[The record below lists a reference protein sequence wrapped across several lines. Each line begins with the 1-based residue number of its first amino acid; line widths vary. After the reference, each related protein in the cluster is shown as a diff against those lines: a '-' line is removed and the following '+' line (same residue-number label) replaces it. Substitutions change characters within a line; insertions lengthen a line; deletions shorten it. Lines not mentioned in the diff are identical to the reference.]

1 MKKSKKKEN
10 KKENKKGK
18 SSDSYVFYKDL
29 NLIED
34 AVIGLIF
41 FSVTLLFSTGLLVNF
56 TLPKLVAL
64 RVCTICLVLF
74 WVYRIKKGEIKP
86 VPKLIFYTGVIL
98 GLWWIFTTFF
108 ALHKPTAIHGVYGRY
123 NGLLTHEIWLLIFFV
138 IVSMPMDIKR
148 IERILK
154 LFIASLIPVS
164 LYALVQFYGYD
175 PVPWVQL
182 QGRSASTIGHPVM
195 LSALLGL
202 ALPFVITFFFQEK
215 TAMERFSWGIIFL
228 LFLLAAITTLS
239 RGPLIGIV
247 VSSTLVIVFNLKNI
261 KLPKKQYILFFS
273 SLIMVLVIVLSIYG
287 DRGRVVDRIKSSDEI
302 KIRLIY
308 YKATM
313 NIVRDNPLVGVG
325 MENFRIIYPRYR
337 LAEENE
343 IARDIVPTMV
353 HNGYLQTALTN
364 GVLALLLYLTFLI
377 SIIALLIKTYMNQK
391 DQHRKL
397 LLIGFLASISGFLIQ
412 DLTGWLEISL
422 TTFFWIILGL
432 AVSLCTMESQK
443 VVMTG
448 AKRTVGYVLSLSC
461 FFILIYLSGES
472 INRVYTDRLFWK
484 SKMLYA
490 SSAWKEIESN
500 ILEGL
505 KIMENDFYYED
516 MAGTLYAR
524 RFGETG
530 EEALYR
536 KSASLFEKAH
546 IHNEF
551 DSYVLLHRIELET
564 LALRKGTITKPSQY
578 GEYAVDK
585 LPVMDKNN
593 PSVYEALTRLRMA
606 EKRVPEALDLMNRA
620 KVLSYEHRK
629 FYLLEGD
636 VYRELKD
643 YPGAIGSYEKSI
655 SLSEKEKLLKK
666 ENQLKPE
673 WITAKYG
680 LVFCL
685 IQTKDYTRGLKEIK
699 SVLSLFPDNVGSYII
714 MGDVYGF
721 MNDIEKAKESFATVL
736 KIDPGNPFAKR
747 GHLKCIEILEKRQY
761 R

>member
-10 KKENKKGK
+10 KKENKINK
-18 SSDSYVFYKDL
+18 SSDSYLFYKDL

-34 AVIGLIF
+34 AFIGLLF
-41 FSVTLLFSTGLLVNF
+41 FSVALVFSTGLLVNF

-64 RVCTICLVLF
+64 RVCTLCLILF
-74 WVYRIKKGEIKP
+74 WIYRIKKGEVKS
-86 VPKLIFYTGVIL
+86 VPKLVLYSGVIL

-123 NGLLTHEIWLLIFFV
+123 NGLLTHEIWLLIFFI

-215 TAMERFSWGIIFL
+215 TVMERFSWGIIFL

-239 RGPLIGIV
+239 RGPLMGIV
-247 VSSTLVIVFNLKNI
+247 ISSTLVIVFNLKNI

-287 DRGRVVDRIKSSDEI
+287 DRDRVVDRIKSSDEI

-325 MENFRIIYPRYR
+325 MENIRIIYPRYR

-377 SIIALLIKTYMNQK
+377 SIIILLIKTYMNQK
-391 DQHRKL
+391 DQYRKL

-412 DLTGWLEISL
+412 DLTGWLEVSL
-422 TTFFWIILGL
+422 TTFFWVILGL
-432 AVSLCTMESQK
+432 AVSICTLESQK
-443 VVMTG
+443 PVMTREKKT
-448 AKRTVGYVLSLSC
+448 AGYVLSVSC
-461 FFILIYLSGES
+461 FFILAYLSAES
-472 INRVYTDRLFWK
+472 INRIYTDRLFWK
-484 SKMLYA
+484 SQIHYV
-490 SSAWKEIESN
+490 SSGWKETELSI
-500 ILEGL
+500 IEGL
-505 KIMENDFYYED
+505 KAMENNFYYED

-530 EEALYR
+530 DETLYK
-536 KSASLFEKAH
+536 KSASLFEQAH
-546 IHNEF
+546 IHNPF
-551 DSYVLLHRIELET
+551 DTYVLLHRIELES
-564 LALRKGTITKPSQY
+564 LALRKGTITRLSQY

-593 PSVYEALTRLRMA
+593 PSVYDMLTRLRMA
-606 EKRVPEALDLMNRA
+606 EKRVPEALDLMKRA
-620 KVLSYEHRK
+620 KALSYEHRK

-636 VYRELKD
+636 IYRELKD
-643 YPGAIGSYEKSI
+643 YPGAIRSYEKSI
-655 SLSEKEKLLKK
+655 LLSEKEKLIKR
-666 ENQLKPE
+666 EDRLKPE

-685 IQTKDYTRGLKEIK
+685 IQTKDYTRALKEIK
-699 SVLSLFPDNVGSYII
+699 TVLSRFPDNVGSYII

-721 MNDIEKAKESFATVL
+721 MNDIEKAKESFAIAL
-736 KIDPGNPFAKR
+736 KIDPANPFAKR
-747 GHLKCIEILEKRQY
+747 GYLKCVEILEKRQGK
-761 R
+761 